1 MRLWHDRHDLNQGG
15 LYSYPNVRPEI
26 DGGKMDGFIK
36 EQEKIFHKLGHDDV
50 AGYHTGADI
59 PQLRPDPRPDVRE
72 NARHLGRLAEDFDF
86 SHGPR
91 KPVLLPVH
99 PKTDL
104 IEPR

>member
-1 MRLWHDRHDLNQGG
+1 MESPGLAGHRGKVPCLPDPREHCVRLWHDRHDLNQGG

-59 PQLRPDPRPDVRE
+59 SQLRPIPAPTY
-72 NARHLGRLAEDFDF
+72 ARTRA
-86 SHGPR
+86 
-91 KPVLLPVH
+91 
-99 PKTDL
+99 
-104 IEPR
+104 I